1 MGKSVGADAYV
12 AKFDPIELANTL
24 GALLHTDQG

>member
-12 AKFDPIELANTL
+12 ATFDPIELANTL
-24 GALLHTDQG
+24 GSLLNKDQG